1 MARTTFEPALAFVLR
16 HEGGFADH
24 PADPGGATNLGIT
37 LATLSAWRGRA
48 ATVADLRALTLD
60 EAAAIYRARYW
71 DAVAGDALP
80 AGLDLVIFD
89 AAVNSGP
96 ARAARWLQALLA
108 VPADGVIGPVT
119 LAAAR
124 EAGTAGLIASFTAR
138 RQAFV
143 ESLPAFRTF
152 GRGWSRRI
160 AAARVAG
167 LALVVPEP
175 STPSPSGKETL
186 MKTESHKNMESP
198 MQMENPATS
207 ADPVKPAYAS
217 RTLWANAIG
226 LAALLLSWWG
236 ITIPGLDTV
245 VLQDSL
251 LQGIAGFGF
260 VASSLF
266 RLVAT
271 RRLMP

>member
-37 LATLSAWRGRA
+37 LATLSAWRGHA
-48 ATVADLRALTLD
+48 ATVADLRALTRD
-60 EAAAIYRARYW
+60 EAASIYRARYW
-71 DAVAGDALP
+71 DAIAGDDLP

-96 ARAARWLQALLA
+96 TRAARWLQALLS
-108 VPADGVIGPVT
+108 VPVDGRIGPVT
-119 LAAAR
+119 LEAAR
-124 EAGTAGLIASFTAR
+124 AFATAGLVAGFTAR

-143 ESLPAFRTF
+143 ESLPTFRTF

-167 LALVVPEP
+167 LALVTPDP
-175 STPSPSGKETL
+175 SITSPSGKEMPMTTENP
-186 MKTESHKNMESP
+186 MKTE
-198 MQMENPATS
+198 NPPAPV
-207 ADPVKPAYAS
+207 DPAKPAYAS

-226 LAALLLSWWG
+226 LAALLLSWAG
-236 ITIPGLDTV
+236 FTIPGLDTA
-245 VLQDSL
+245 VLTESL
-251 LQGIAGFGF
+251 LQYVAGLGF

-266 RLVAT
+266 RLIAT